1 MGTLCQRWLMVGSVG
16 VGLAYLPTLGQCWLM
31 VGSVGVGLAYLPT
44 LGQCWAGMLKM
55 EIGLKNL
62 FVENKVWVDVSPV
75 VAQGVKNDNW
85 FNDSFVKY
93 DRWPDVGPLLN

>member
-1 MGTLCQRWLMVGSVG
+1 MG
-16 VGLAYLPTLGQCWLM
+16 VGMAYLPTLGQCWLM

-75 VAQGVKNDNW
+75 VAVPASSSG
-85 FNDSFVKY
+85 
-93 DRWPDVGPLLN
+93 DVEN